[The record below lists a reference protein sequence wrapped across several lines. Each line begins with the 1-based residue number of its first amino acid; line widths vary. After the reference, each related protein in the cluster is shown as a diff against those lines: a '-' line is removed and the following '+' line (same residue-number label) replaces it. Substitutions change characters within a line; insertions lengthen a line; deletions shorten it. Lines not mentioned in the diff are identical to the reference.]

1 MQQLLLVRHCIFE
14 TLPGCALWLWC
25 VRRHKDKTE
34 RLVYHLIDYDNNLM
48 SIMEWCQRLAFL
60 WRQSVYTEYWSG
72 MNQQNE
78 VYEKMLIN
86 VKNNSKAITVSFFFP
101 NFCLAISNLKI
112 YQERGNT
119 CFSLVCTTVANKL
132 THRFRDFGRYF
143 NAVF

>member
-1 MQQLLLVRHCIFE
+1 
-14 TLPGCALWLWC
+14 
-25 VRRHKDKTE
+25 
-34 RLVYHLIDYDNNLM
+34 
-48 SIMEWCQRLAFL
+48 
-60 WRQSVYTEYWSG
+60 VYTEYWSG

-86 VKNNSKAITVSFFFP
+86 VKNNSKVITVSLFFP